1 MASRSDSV
9 ARGDEAVDGLMARAS
24 GLTTCHISDALDR
37 CGLPPGG
44 LVGIRPLEPA
54 KRAVGLA
61 FPVQLR
67 AADGNSA
74 DPRNY
79 LDHIPPRAFVVLA
92 AGGRQDCSVW
102 GGNRSV
108 RAIERGAA
116 GAVADGAFRDV
127 DEHREL
133 GFPVYGLAPI
143 SMASRGRLVVTEFAV
158 PVVACGVRVAPGD
171 LVAADSSGVVVVP
184 QTQAERVVTEG
195 EHIRD
200 AEAREFERR
209 ASRPHDLGE

>member
-1 MASRSDSV
+1 
-9 ARGDEAVDGLMARAS
+9 
-24 GLTTCHISDALDR
+24 
-37 CGLPPGG
+37 
-44 LVGIRPLEPA
+44 VGIRPLEPA

-67 AADGNSA
+67 AADASTA
-74 DPRNY
+74 DPGNY

-92 AGGRQDCSVW
+92 AGGRTDCSVW

-108 RAIERGAA
+108 SAIDRGAA
-116 GAVADGAFRDV
+116 GAVADGAYRDV

-143 SMASRGRLVVTEFAV
+143 SMASRGRLVVTGFDVA
-158 PVVACGVRVAPGD
+158 VVACGVRVEPGD
-171 LVAADSSGVVVVP
+171 LIAADSSGVVVVP

-195 EHIRD
+195 EQIRD

-209 ASRPHDLGE
+209 ASRANNPGE

>member
-1 MASRSDSV
+1 V
-9 ARGDEAVDGLMARAS
+9 AHGDAVADGLIDRAL

-37 CGLPPGG
+37 CGLPSGA
-44 LVGIRPLEPA
+44 LVGVRPLEPA
-54 KRAVGLA
+54 RRAAGRA

-67 AADGNSA
+67 AVGGNSA

-79 LDHIPPRAFVVLA
+79 LDHIPARAFVVLA
-92 AGGRQDCSVW
+92 AGGRTDCSVW
-102 GGNRSV
+102 GGNRTV
-108 RAIERGAA
+108 AAIDHGAA
-116 GAVADGAFRDV
+116 GAVADGAYRDV

-143 SMASRGRLVVTEFAV
+143 SVASRGRLVVTDFAV
-158 PVVACGVRVAPGD
+158 PVVACGVQVAPGD

-184 QTQAERVVTEG
+184 EAHAERVVAEG
-195 EHIRD
+195 EQIRD

-209 ASRPHDLGE
+209 ASEAKHG